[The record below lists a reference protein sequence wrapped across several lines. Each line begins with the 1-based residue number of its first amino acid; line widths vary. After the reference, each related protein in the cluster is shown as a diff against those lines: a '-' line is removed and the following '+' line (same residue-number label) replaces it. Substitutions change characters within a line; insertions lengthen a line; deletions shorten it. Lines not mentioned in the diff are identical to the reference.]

1 MDESRLTR
9 FRRVPKRNSFFDDSV
24 RREAP
29 VSSIAL
35 FFGNHNSLDAGLIGG
50 FYKFRNHSRFFA
62 NVAFLECFL
71 LIQAK
76 KKGGIMPDQ
85 PIFLAGCR
93 VTADPG
99 DKEHPVQL
107 ECAYDRERLPNPEL
121 RKGLFCRP
129 ETEFHKEGDK
139 RIFIY
144 KVMCYPGE
152 PMKLV
157 HARTHAPEQLKR
169 LLEAEK
175 ARRESERP

>member
-1 MDESRLTR
+1 
-9 FRRVPKRNSFFDDSV
+9 
-24 RREAP
+24 
-29 VSSIAL
+29 
-35 FFGNHNSLDAGLIGG
+35 
-50 FYKFRNHSRFFA
+50 
-62 NVAFLECFL
+62 
-71 LIQAK
+71 
-76 KKGGIMPDQ
+76 MPDQ

-144 KVMCYPGE
+144 KVMCYPG
-152 PMKLV
+152 
-157 HARTHAPEQLKR
+157 THEIGACAYAQHEQLKR
-169 LLEAEK
+169 CLRMK